1 MPHLSA
7 IEFGL
12 LGVVL
17 LLGLVIGWMIRGGRC
32 AKEKIAINASWQE
45 QIGRQRLEHERLA
58 EQNKSL
64 MEQIS
69 ENQASHKDS
78 KMRAQELSDSLKE
91 TFERRDVLQRQLK
104 EVRGELKVALAQRDK
119 YKADKVSAEAG
130 NSSSKE
136 KDDKIFYLSRELQ
149 SWQDRVPPLVERF
162 RTRDLE
168 ARNLEAELQKAN
180 ERIEGFESMSDPSQT
195 RIEPVGSN
203 AITEG
208 LDASNDQY
216 EETSEHNISGLDD
229 GQFDEHSANPHADE
243 QANPEADESDE
254 QADSES
260 DESVNVKGGVDFD
273 VTEPEHIEDAATGD
287 VETLDTDDLRLIRGI
302 GPAIEKTLNN
312 LGIFRFN
319 QISEMS
325 EYDIDRVAQQLK
337 GFRSRIYREDWVGQA
352 RTLQQQKNDALN

>member
-1 MPHLSA
+1 MLQLTA

-12 LGVVL
+12 LGVML
-17 LLGLVIGWMIRGGRC
+17 LLGLIFGWIIRGGRC
-32 AKEKIAINASWQE
+32 AREKIAINAGWQE

-69 ENQASHKDS
+69 ENQASYKDS

-104 EVRGELKVALAQRDK
+104 ELRGNLDVALAQRDK
-119 YKADKVSAEAG
+119 YKADKANIEAS
-130 NSSSKE
+130 NSSVKE

-168 ARNLEAELQKAN
+168 AKNLEAELEKAN
-180 ERIEGFESMSDPSQT
+180 ERIEAFESMSDPSQT

-203 AITEG
+203 SITEG

-216 EETSEHNISGLDD
+216 EETSEHNISGL
-229 GQFDEHSANPHADE
+229 GDEEIADQAASPHTDE
-243 QANPEADESDE
+243 QTSPESDESDE

-260 DESVNVKGGVDFD
+260 DVSLDAKDGVDFD
-273 VTEPEHIEDAATGD
+273 VTEPEPIEDAATGD
-287 VETLDTDDLRLIRGI
+287 EETLDTDDLRLIRGI

-312 LGIFRFN
+312 LGIFRFS

-352 RTLQQQKNDALN
+352 RTLHQQKNDALN

>member
-1 MPHLSA
+1 MPELTA

-12 LGVVL
+12 LGIVL
-17 LLGLVIGWMIRGGRC
+17 VLGLVLGWILRGNRSGQ
-32 AKEKIAINASWQE
+32 EKIAINAGWQE
-45 QIGRQRLEHERLA
+45 QIAAQRSEHDRLA
-58 EQNKSL
+58 VQNKSL

-78 KMRAQELSDSLKE
+78 KMRAQELSTSLKE
-91 TFERRDVLQRQLK
+91 TFERRDELQRQIK
-104 EVRGELKVALAQRDK
+104 DVRGNLENVIVERDRLQSDFAK
-119 YKADKVSAEAG
+119 RSTTNEPSS
-130 NSSSKE
+130 NSLKE

-162 RTRDLE
+162 RIRDLE
-168 ARNLEAELQKAN
+168 AQELEAELQKATQRLDALEKMVDQN
-180 ERIEGFESMSDPSQT
+180 ET
-195 RIEPVGSN
+195 RIDPVGSN
-203 AITEG
+203 AITDG

-216 EETSEHNISGLDD
+216 DETSEHDTSELGDQIDEQSAVTSHDMEESAVNGLDTSSPKVD
-229 GQFDEHSANPHADE
+229 LDVSELDHLNNSDTG
-243 QANPEADESDE
+243 ESDH
-254 QADSES
+254 QA
-260 DESVNVKGGVDFD
+260 
-273 VTEPEHIEDAATGD
+273 
-287 VETLDTDDLRLIRGI
+287 TDDLRLIRGV

-352 RTLQQQKNDALN
+352 RMLQQQKNSETT